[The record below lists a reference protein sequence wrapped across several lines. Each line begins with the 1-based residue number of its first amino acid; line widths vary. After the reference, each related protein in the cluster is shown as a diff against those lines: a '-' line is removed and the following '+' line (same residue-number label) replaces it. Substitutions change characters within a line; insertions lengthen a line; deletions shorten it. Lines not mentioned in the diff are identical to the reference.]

1 MKAACVLLMMLA
13 PALAEKASGSAV
25 QKVIELLDEMKAKI
39 TSDLEAESAAMEE
52 YLSFCDGET
61 KEKIFAIKTA
71 DASIQDL
78 SAIIEES
85 KATIAAKDDEVATLG
100 TVISDKTKELD
111 AATKVREAENADF
124 VAAEK
129 ELMTSIDECSRA
141 AVALEKGLS
150 LLQMRGGHRGKARKA
165 LKKQLAA
172 VENAMKT
179 ILAAAWVDAS
189 SARRLKSLLQQS
201 SNAADADDLSLSL
214 HQPQAKQVA
223 YESKSGGI
231 IEAVKE
237 MQAKAEGELS
247 ELRKGE
253 MASAHEFKMLEQ
265 SLTGEISHNQDKAS
279 SATKAKAAA
288 EETLATSEGDLVAT
302 KKTKAADE
310 EYSANLKTECETAAS
325 EWASRQASAK
335 AEMGAIDKASEIL
348 SSGVTALVQTGA
360 HKKSLDDDSDD
371 EEDDPQSALRQK
383 LITKIQRLGRK
394 FHSFGLM
401 QLASVASSDPFVK
414 IRGLIEDMIEKLL
427 KEAQEEATQKAFC
440 DKEMGASKKTE
451 SEKIATT
458 EKLQTRIDGNEA
470 KIAELTDAIKTL
482 EAEVA
487 DIDKAQSEATAI
499 RTKEKTDNLAAI
511 KDFRDSAE
519 AVVAAMGVLKSFY
532 EGGAFIQTKSQK
544 STRPEFGGAKTDTG
558 SSIISVLEVAESDF
572 TTLLAETETEED
584 AAADAYAKQTEE
596 NKIAKATKM
605 ADAKAKE
612 SEVKSLTVELGH
624 AKEDFESTSSELDAV
639 QAYIEKLK
647 PQCEEKAMSYEEK
660 KAAREAE
667 IAGLKEALE
676 ILSGTGLLQGPSKF
690 LSFNRHRY

>member
-1 MKAACVLLMMLA
+1 MTA
-13 PALAEKASGSAV
+13 AEKVSPV
-25 QKVIELLDEMKAKI
+25 QKVIELLGECKAKVEK
-39 TSDLEAESAAMEE
+39 DLAAEAAVMEE
-52 YLSFCDGET
+52 YTTFCDDEL
-61 KEKIFAIKTA
+61 KEKGYAIETA
-71 DASIQDL
+71 KREIGDL
-78 SAIIEES
+78 TATIEDS
-85 KATIAAKDDEVATLG
+85 KATITMKTDEIGELGNLIAA
-100 TVISDKTKELD
+100 KTKELAD
-111 AATKVREAENADF
+111 ATAVRTGKNEEF

-129 ELMTSIDECSRA
+129 ELVKSIDECSRA
-141 AVALEKGLS
+141 VVALEKGMAF
-150 LLQMRGGHRGKARKA
+150 LQGGRKREAKEQLKAVKM
-165 LKKQLAA
+165 
-172 VENAMKT
+172 AMT
-179 ILAAAWVDAS
+179 DILAAIAIDTDS
-189 SARRLKSLLQQS
+189 TRKLKSFIQTANS
-201 SNAADADDLSLSL
+201 DSDENDLTLR
-214 HQPQAKQVA
+214 QPQAKQVA

-247 ELRKGE
+247 DLRKKE
-253 MASAHEFKMLEQ
+253 MADAHEFKMLDQ

-348 SSGVTALVQTGA
+348 SSGVTALVQTGT

-440 DKEMGASKKTE
+440 DKETGKSKASQAEKT
-451 SEKIATT
+451 ATID
-458 EKLQTRIDGNEA
+458 KLQTRIDGNSA
-470 KIAELTDAIKTL
+470 KIAELEEAVKTL
-482 EAEVA
+482 ESEVA

-499 RTKEKTDNLAAI
+499 RNTEKTDNLAAI
-511 KDFRDSAE
+511 KDFRDSAN

-532 EGGAFIQTKSQK
+532 EGGALIQTGSQK
-544 STRPEFGGAKTDTG
+544 STRPEFGGAKTDAASG
-558 SSIISVLEVAESDF
+558 IISVLEVAESDF
-572 TTLLAETETEED
+572 TRLLAETETAED

-596 NKIAKATKM
+596 NKVSKATKE
-605 ADAKAKE
+605 ADAKAKA

-624 AKEDFESTSSELDAV
+624 AKEDHASTSTELDAV
-639 QAYIEKLK
+639 NAYIDKLR

-676 ILSGTGLLQGPSKF
+676 ILSGTGLIQGRSKF
-690 LSFNRHRY
+690 LGFNRHW